1 MSYVVIACRS
11 VVLIPL
17 IVTKS
22 SLGMGVNDGIRTLI
36 RFGNTA
42 VGLLAHFADSFWLT
56 DQTVYLWHLGE
67 FYCDLSWHSLHIKP
81 VVNWFVLL
89 HCWSHVLAI
98 ITNRKVLY
106 QYCYLSIIIA
116 TLFSLQIVWALP
128 DHHQHLDSTHSL
140 MSQLR
145 RWVSYILNVLD

>member
-42 VGLLAHFADSFWLT
+42 VGLLAHFADSF
-56 DQTVYLWHLGE
+56 
-67 FYCDLSWHSLHIKP
+67 
-81 VVNWFVLL
+81 
-89 HCWSHVLAI
+89 
-98 ITNRKVLY
+98 
-106 QYCYLSIIIA
+106 
-116 TLFSLQIVWALP
+116 
-128 DHHQHLDSTHSL
+128 
-140 MSQLR
+140 
-145 RWVSYILNVLD
+145 